1 MISKKHNRGLLL
13 LIAALCVVFIFNL
26 SLGSVSIPFKETLAA
41 LFGESSSIE
50 PWDYIVTQFR
60 LPKALMAI
68 MVGAGLSAAGLLM
81 QTLFR
86 NPLAGPF
93 VLGITSGASLGVAIL
108 ILGAGAIGGALS
120 VFMTHPYSIVIASGL
135 GSFLVLLAVLG
146 VTKHLKDTMAILII
160 GLMFGSVTSAVVSV
174 LAYFSPAEKLQQYVF
189 WSFGSLGSTSW
200 QGILIVAV
208 CFVFGIILCIRAI
221 KPLNA
226 MLLGDA
232 YAQSLGLNLTKH
244 RMAIM
249 LATCILAG
257 SITAF
262 AGPIAF
268 IGLAIPHVARQLFWT
283 NNHAVLLPAVLL
295 CGAIV
300 MLLCDTI
307 AQLPGSEYTLPINA
321 VTSLFGA
328 PIVIWLLIKKGKL
341 LF

>member
-1 MISKKHNRGLLL
+1 MISKKHSQSLVLLFVILLL
-13 LIAALCVVFIFNL
+13 VLILNL
-26 SLGSVSIPFKETLAA
+26 SLGSVLIPFKETIAS
-41 LFGESSSIE
+41 LFGKGNSTLPLE
-50 PWDYIVTQFR
+50 YIVTHIR

-108 ILGAGAIGGALS
+108 ILGAGALGGTLG
-120 VFMTHPYSIVIASGL
+120 VYMTNPYSIVIASGI

-160 GLMFGSVTSAVVSV
+160 GLMFGSLTSAVVSV
-174 LAYFSPAEKLQQYVF
+174 LAYFSPAEELQQYVF
-189 WSFGSLGSTSW
+189 WSLGSLGGTSW

-208 CFVFGIILCIRAI
+208 CFVVGLILCIRAI

-283 NNHAVLLPAVLL
+283 NNHAVLLPAVIL

-300 MLLCDTI
+300 MLLCDII

>member
-1 MISKKHNRGLLL
+1 MRTKKHNRGLIMLFFTMV
-13 LIAALCVVFIFNL
+13 VVFIVNL
-26 SLGSVSIPFKETLAA
+26 SLGSVAIPFTETIAS
-41 LFGESSSIE
+41 LFGKSTSIV
-50 PWDYIVTQFR
+50 PWEYIVTEYR

-120 VFMTHPYSIVIASGL
+120 VYLTNPYGIVIASGL

-146 VTKHLKDTMAILII
+146 VTKKLKDTMAILII

-174 LAYFSPAEKLQQYVF
+174 LAYFSPAEELQQYVF
-189 WSFGSLGSTSW
+189 WSFGSLGGTSW
-200 QGILIVAV
+200 QGVFILAV
-208 CFVFGIILCIRAI
+208 CFIIGIVLCIRAI

-232 YAQSLGLNLTKH
+232 YAQSVGLNLTQH
-244 RMAIM
+244 RMAIIF
-249 LATCILAG
+249 ATCVLAG

-268 IGLAIPHVARQLFWT
+268 IGLAVPHVARQLFWT
-283 NNHAVLLPAVLL
+283 NNHAILLPAVLI

-300 MLLCDTI
+300 MLICDII
-307 AQLPGSEYTLPINA
+307 AQIPGSEYTLPINA